1 MNNLIKLI
9 FDIGLY
15 HYLFLALILFLIG
28 LFGAIIA
35 KNILK
40 VLISVEFMLTAVNIN
55 FIAFASF
62 FDNLKLDGFV
72 FSLFYLA
79 VGAVEIA
86 IALAIFYLM
95 FRTKQSVNTEDYCGG
110 KEGVNDLTY
119 TIPTT
124 LGRGGE

>member
-1 MNNLIKLI
+1 MNDILKFIL
-9 FDIGLY
+9 DIGLY

-28 LFGAIIA
+28 FFGAIVS

-40 VLISVEFMLTAVNIN
+40 VLISIEFMLTAVNIN

-62 FDNLKLDGFV
+62 FDNVKLDGFV
-72 FSLFYLA
+72 FSLFYIA

-95 FRTKQSVNTEDYCGG
+95 FNTKNSINTEDYNELKG
-110 KEGVNDLTY
+110 
-119 TIPTT
+119 
-124 LGRGGE
+124 

>member
-1 MNNLIKLI
+1 MNDLLNII

-28 LFGAIIA
+28 FFGAIVA
-35 KNILK
+35 KNMLK
-40 VLISVEFMLTAVNIN
+40 VLISIEFMLTAVNIN

-62 FDNLKLDGFV
+62 FDNIKLTGLV

-79 VGAVEIA
+79 LGAVEIA

-95 FRTKQSVNTEDYCGG
+95 FRTKQSVNTEDYAAED
-110 KEGVNDLTY
+110 K
-119 TIPTT
+119 
-124 LGRGGE
+124 

>member
-1 MNNLIKLI
+1 MNEILKLF

-15 HYLFLALILFLIG
+15 HYLFLALVLFLIG
-28 LFGAIIA
+28 FFGAIIA

-40 VLISVEFMLTAVNIN
+40 VLICVEFMLTAVNIN

-62 FDNLKLDGFV
+62 FDNVKLEGLV

-79 VGAVEIA
+79 LGAVEIA

-95 FRTKQSVNTEDYCGG
+95 FRSKQSVNTEDYL
-110 KEGVNDLTY
+110 EGRQD
-119 TIPTT
+119 
-124 LGRGGE
+124 

>member
-1 MNNLIKLI
+1 MTDTINLI

-15 HYLFLALILFLIG
+15 HYLFLALVLFLIG
-28 LFGAIIA
+28 FFGAIVS

-62 FDNLKLDGFV
+62 FDNIHLQGFV
-72 FSLFYLA
+72 FSLFYIA

-95 FRTKQSVNTEDYCGG
+95 FQSKQSVNTEDYNGG
-110 KEGVNDLTY
+110 KE
-119 TIPTT
+119 
-124 LGRGGE
+124 

>member
-1 MNNLIKLI
+1 MNNEIINLI

-28 LFGAIIA
+28 FFGAIIS

-62 FDNLKLDGFV
+62 FDNIKLQGFV
-72 FSLFYLA
+72 FSLFYIA

-95 FRTKQSVNTEDYCGG
+95 FRAKQSVNTEDYDGG
-110 KEGVNDLTY
+110 KE
-119 TIPTT
+119 
-124 LGRGGE
+124 

>member
-1 MNNLIKLI
+1 MNDIINLI

-15 HYLFLALILFLIG
+15 HYLFLALILFMIG
-28 LFGAIIA
+28 FLGTIIS

-40 VLISVEFMLTAVNIN
+40 VLICIEFMLTAVNIN

-62 FDNLKLDGFV
+62 FDNIKLNGFV
-72 FSLFYLA
+72 FSLFYIA

-95 FRTKQSVNTEDYCGG
+95 FRTKQSVNTEDYNELKG
-110 KEGVNDLTY
+110 
-119 TIPTT
+119 
-124 LGRGGE
+124 

>member
-1 MNNLIKLI
+1 MNNILDLI

-28 LFGAIIA
+28 LFGTIIS

-62 FDNLKLDGFV
+62 FDNIKLHGFV
-72 FSLFYLA
+72 FSLFYIA
-79 VGAVEIA
+79 IGAVETA

-95 FRTKQSVNTEDYCGG
+95 FQAKQSVNTEDYE
-110 KEGVNDLTY
+110 EGVDE
-119 TIPTT
+119 
-124 LGRGGE
+124 RC

>member
-1 MNNLIKLI
+1 MINVINIDNDLLNLI

-15 HYLFLALILFLIG
+15 HYLFLALVLFLIG
-28 LFGAIIA
+28 FFGAIVS
-35 KNILK
+35 KNMLK

-62 FDNLKLDGFV
+62 FDNLQLHGFV
-72 FSLFYLA
+72 FSLFYIA

-95 FRTKQSVNTEDYCGG
+95 FQSKQSVNTEDY
-110 KEGVNDLTY
+110 
-119 TIPTT
+119 
-124 LGRGGE
+124 GESQMSEDCR

>member
-1 MNNLIKLI
+1 MNETLNLI

-15 HYLFLALILFLIG
+15 HYLFLALVLFLIG
-28 LFGAIIA
+28 FFGAIVA

-62 FDNLKLDGFV
+62 FDNVKLEGLV

-79 VGAVEIA
+79 LGAVEIA

-95 FRTKQSVNTEDYCGG
+95 YRTKQSVNTEDYT
-110 KEGVNDLTY
+110 EGRQN
-119 TIPTT
+119 
-124 LGRGGE
+124 

>member
-1 MNNLIKLI
+1 MNNWNDWINLI

-15 HYLFLALILFLIG
+15 HYLFLALILFMIG
-28 LFGAIIA
+28 FFGAIVS
-35 KNILK
+35 KNMLK

-62 FDNLKLDGFV
+62 FDNVKLQGFV
-72 FSLFYLA
+72 FSLFYIS

-95 FRTKQSVNTEDYCGG
+95 FRSKQSINTEDYGTAQ
-110 KEGVNDLTY
+110 E
-119 TIPTT
+119 
-124 LGRGGE
+124 

>member
-1 MNNLIKLI
+1 MNDILNIV

-28 LFGAIIA
+28 LWGAIIS
-35 KNILK
+35 KNMLK
-40 VLISVEFMLTAVNIN
+40 VLISIEFMLTAVNIN

-62 FDNLKLDGFV
+62 FDNVKLNGFV
-72 FSLFYLA
+72 FSLFYIA

-95 FRTKQSVNTEDYCGG
+95 FREKQSINTEDFIGG
-110 KEGVNDLTY
+110 KDK
-119 TIPTT
+119 
-124 LGRGGE
+124 

>member
-1 MNNLIKLI
+1 MIDTDAIINII

-28 LFGAIIA
+28 FFGAIIS
-35 KNILK
+35 KNMLK
-40 VLISVEFMLTAVNIN
+40 VLISIEFMLTAVNIN

-62 FDNLKLDGFV
+62 FDNIKLQGLV
-72 FSLFYLA
+72 FSLFYVT

-95 FRTKQSVNTEDYCGG
+95 FRTKQSVNTEDYG
-110 KEGVNDLTY
+110 EG
-119 TIPTT
+119 
-124 LGRGGE
+124 

>member
-1 MNNLIKLI
+1 MNNVWEIL

-28 LFGAIIA
+28 LFGAIVA
-35 KNILK
+35 KNVLK

-62 FDNLKLDGFV
+62 FDNIKLNGYV

-79 VGAVEIA
+79 VGAVEVA

-95 FRTKQSVNTEDYCGG
+95 FKSKQSVDTEDYRQGA
-110 KEGVNDLTY
+110 EV
-119 TIPTT
+119 
-124 LGRGGE
+124 

>member
-1 MNNLIKLI
+1 MNDLSILI

-15 HYLFLALILFLIG
+15 HYLFLALILFMIG
-28 LFGAIIA
+28 FFGAIVS
-35 KNILK
+35 KNMLK

-62 FDNLKLDGFV
+62 FDNIKLNGFV
-72 FSLFYLA
+72 FSLFYIA

-95 FRTKQSVNTEDYCGG
+95 FREKQSVNTEDYVGG
-110 KEGVNDLTY
+110 KEN
-119 TIPTT
+119 
-124 LGRGGE
+124 

>member
-1 MNNLIKLI
+1 MINLI

-28 LFGAIIA
+28 LFGAIVS
-35 KNILK
+35 KNMLK

-62 FDNLKLDGFV
+62 FDNIKLDGFV
-72 FSLFYLA
+72 FSLFYISI
-79 VGAVEIA
+79 GAVEIA

-95 FRTKQSVNTEDYCGG
+95 FRNRQSVNTEDYTSG
-110 KEGVNDLTY
+110 KE
-119 TIPTT
+119 
-124 LGRGGE
+124 